1 MNAGRLVSGVFLALG
16 FGVTITFA
24 QDPAWRPVNASSR
37 PVVSLG
43 APQVATPAAGL
54 PRVVRAKVHDDKA
67 MSPPREQGTINVS
80 PVPSALSVEG
90 AEPEQTHPFG
100 SGYLVTKHVSPL
112 SHLRHGAARVL
123 PSRTL
128 PRMYPDYTPA
138 VTGLRMMQRSTV
150 LPTMP
155 TVVSPAAA
163 GAKVNAG
170 AANAL
175 YVPSA
180 RETGARFAQS
190 PKTPTIIV
198 EEVSSNNEMIYGS
211 VEYLLWWFRGQN
223 LPPLV
228 ATAPAT
234 VPEDVRG
241 TLGDPNT
248 TILFGNERVDQ
259 GPHSG
264 LRIRGGLWL
273 DCCSCWAIEGGY
285 FFLGER
291 NDGFFDSRDVLTR
304 PIFNVN
310 FGVQDR
316 EFISTPGI
324 LATDNFILR
333 GNVSVDTSS
342 ELQGADLAVRCLLLE
357 NCRRS
362 WSALAGIRFLQLDEG
377 LAITE
382 NVVSFQ
388 AIQGLPVFDP
398 GNLIVVNDTFDTR
411 NRFYGGFLGVN
422 ARMRRGDWFLEGLLK
437 LGIGVTDHRI
447 RIRGNQ
453 TVLTPQGAISQFNG
467 GLLATVTNIGDHSDS
482 SFSVVPE
489 LGLKVGYHL
498 TNNIRVFVGYDFLYW
513 TNVMRPG
520 DQVDLNVNVQ
530 NVPNFCP
537 PGTCPPS
544 DLAVPAIPFRRT
556 DFWATGFN
564 AGLEIRY

>member
-1 MNAGRLVSGVFLALG
+1 MNAGRLLSGIVLALG
-16 FGVTITFA
+16 LGVAVSSA
-24 QDPAWRPVNASSR
+24 QDPAWRPVNGSTR
-37 PVVSLG
+37 PAVSLG
-43 APQVATPAAGL
+43 APLVAPAAAG
-54 PRVVRAKVHDDKA
+54 PRVVRAKVHEEGAASATRAQGTVQVAADQ
-67 MSPPREQGTINVS
+67 SPPS
-80 PVPSALSVEG
+80 LEG
-90 AEPEQTHPFG
+90 DESGQTHPSG
-100 SGYLVTKHVSPL
+100 SGYLVTKHVSPF
-112 SHLRHGAARVL
+112 SLRNGAARIL

-128 PRMYPDYTPA
+128 PRMYPDYTST
-138 VTGLRMMQRSTV
+138 VSGLRMMQRSTV

-155 TVVSPAAA
+155 ALITPAA
-163 GAKVNAG
+163 GAKGKVTT
-170 AANAL
+170 ANAL
-175 YVPSA
+175 YVPSVQ
-180 RETGARFAQS
+180 ETSVRIAQS
-190 PKTPTIIV
+190 PKTPAIIV
-198 EEVSSNNEMIYGS
+198 EEVPTNNEMIYGS
-211 VEYLLWWFRGQN
+211 IEYLHWWFRGQN

-248 TILFGNERVDQ
+248 TILFGNERVDEE
-259 GPHSG
+259 PHSG
-264 LRIRGGLWL
+264 LRIRGGFWL

-285 FFLGER
+285 FILGER
-291 NDGFFDSRDVLTR
+291 NDGFFDARDVLTR

-316 EFISTPGI
+316 QFVSTPGI

-342 ELQGADLAVRCLLLE
+342 ELQGGDLAVRCLLLE

-377 LAITE
+377 LSITE

-388 AIQGLPVFDP
+388 AIQDLPVFDP
-398 GNLIVVNDTFDTR
+398 GNLIVVNDIFDTR

-422 ARMRRGDWFLEGLLK
+422 GSMRRGDWYFEGLFK

-447 RIRGNQ
+447 RIRGSQN
-453 TVLTPQGAISQFNG
+453 VLTPAGALSQFNG
-467 GLLATVTNIGDHSDS
+467 GLLATTTNIGDHSDS

-498 TNNIRVFVGYDFLYW
+498 TKNIRVFAGYDLLYW

-520 DQVDLNVNVQ
+520 DQVDLNVNVT

-544 DLAVPAIPFRRT
+544 DLAVPAVPFRRS
-556 DFWATGFN
+556 DFWATGFS
-564 AGLEIRY
+564 AGLELRY